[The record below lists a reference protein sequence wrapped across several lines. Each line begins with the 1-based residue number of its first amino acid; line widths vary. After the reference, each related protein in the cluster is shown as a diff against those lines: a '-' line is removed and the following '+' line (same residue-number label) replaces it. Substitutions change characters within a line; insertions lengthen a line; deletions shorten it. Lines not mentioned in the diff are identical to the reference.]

1 MKPVV
6 SSSPHI
12 HSGNTVSRVML
23 DVLIALVPV
32 FAASCLFFGWDAPR
46 LVATCVASC
55 LATEWLCR
63 KAMKRENTLG
73 DLSAA
78 VTGVLLA
85 FNLPPGLPCWMAVAG
100 SVVAIAIAKQVF
112 GGLGCNPFN
121 PALVGRAFL
130 LVSFAGAMTTWT
142 ASNWLDQA
150 AVDAV
155 TTATPLG
162 LSKEAFRAAQPVPF
176 AFDGAMAWRFFLG
189 DMNGSLGET
198 SALAIIIGGA
208 YLLFRGVITWHTP
221 AAYLGTVAIYAA
233 ILRAVAPGASL
244 PPLFHLLS
252 GGLML
257 GAFFMAT
264 DMATTPI
271 SRKGQFL
278 FGVGCGVLT
287 MLFRTVASGA
297 YPEGTSFAILIMNAL
312 APLINRLFRPRVFG
326 YRKPYAAK

>member
-1 MKPVV
+1 MDPIV

-12 HSGNTVSRVML
+12 HSGNTVRRVML
-23 DVLIALVPV
+23 DVLIALVPA
-32 FAASCLFFGWDAPR
+32 FAASCAFFGWDAPR
-46 LVATCVASC
+46 LVAICVASC
-55 LATEWLCR
+55 LATEWACR
-63 KAMKRENTLG
+63 RMMGRENTLG

-85 FNLPPGLPCWMAVAG
+85 FNLPPSLPWWMAVVG
-100 SVVAIAIAKQVF
+100 SVVAIAVAKQVF

-130 LVSFAGAMTTWT
+130 LISFAGAMTTWT
-142 ASNWLDQA
+142 PSGWMDPSVA
-150 AVDAV
+150 DAV

-162 LSKEAFRAAQPVPF
+162 ATKEAFRAAQAAPF
-176 AFDGAMAWRFFLG
+176 AFDAPMAWRFFLG

-198 SALAIIIGGA
+198 SALAILLGGA
-208 YLLFRGVITWHTP
+208 YLLVRGVITWHTP
-221 AAYLGTVAIYAA
+221 VAYLGTVAAYAA
-233 ILRAVAPGASL
+233 ILRAVAPAASM
-244 PPLFHLLS
+244 PVPFHLLA

-264 DMATTPI
+264 DMVTTPI

-287 MLFRTVASGA
+287 MVFRTVVSGA
-297 YPEGTSFAILIMNAL
+297 YPEGTSFAILVMNAFT
-312 APLINRLFRPRVFG
+312 PLINRLFRPHVFG
-326 YRKPYAAK
+326 YRKPYASK

>member
-23 DVLIALVPV
+23 DVLIALVPA
-32 FAASCLFFGWDAPR
+32 FAASCFFFGWNAPR
-46 LVATCVASC
+46 LVAICVASC

-63 KAMKRENTLG
+63 RMMKRENTLG

-85 FNLPPGLPCWMAVAG
+85 FNLPPELPWWMAVIG

-130 LVSFAGAMTTWT
+130 LISFAGAMTTWS
-142 ASNWLDQA
+142 ASSWLPSA
-150 AVDAV
+150 ADAV

-162 LSKEAFRAAQPVPF
+162 LSKEAFRAAQPAPF

-189 DMNGSLGET
+189 DMNGCIGET

-208 YLLFRGVITWHTP
+208 YLLYRGVITWHTP
-221 AAYLGTVAIYAA
+221 VAYLGTVAIYAA
-233 ILRAVAPGASL
+233 ILHAVAPAASL

-287 MLFRTVASGA
+287 MLFRTVATGA